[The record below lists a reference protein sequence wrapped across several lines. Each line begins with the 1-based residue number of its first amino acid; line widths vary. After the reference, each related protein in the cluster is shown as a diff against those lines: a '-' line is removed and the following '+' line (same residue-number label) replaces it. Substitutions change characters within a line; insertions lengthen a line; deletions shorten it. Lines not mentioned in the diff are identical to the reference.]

1 MNPLL
6 PAASL
11 AALLVCW
18 TPASEPQ
25 VIDRVLARVGDQV
38 ITLSDARAA
47 ITLGIVEP
55 AGGGDPIAAALS
67 ALIDRELVLAE
78 ANRYAAPPPDPAA
91 VDARLAAI
99 RRRYQSDADWQ
110 AALDAAALT
119 PARLLDS
126 VRDTLRV
133 QAYLDELFSAPA
145 QPTDDEVARYYEQH
159 RADFVRDGRQL
170 PLDEARDLAAERA
183 TAARRQT
190 LVANWLTRLRER
202 ATVVQVY
209 QPAR

>member
-1 MNPLL
+1 MIPLL

-18 TPASEPQ
+18 TPAAEPQ

-78 ANRYAAPPPDPAA
+78 ANRYAAPLPDPAA
-91 VDARLAAI
+91 VDARLAAM
-99 RRRYQSDADWQ
+99 RRRYPSDADWQ
-110 AALDAAALT
+110 AALEAAALT
-119 PARLLDS
+119 PARLLDT

-133 QAYLDELFSAPA
+133 QAYLDEIFSAPA

-159 RADFVRDGRQL
+159 RADFVRDGRRL
-170 PLDEARDLAAERA
+170 SLDEARDLAAERA
-183 TAARRQT
+183 TAARRET

-202 ATVVQVY
+202 ATVIQVY

>member
-78 ANRYAAPPPDPAA
+78 ANRYAAPLPDPAA
-91 VDARLAAI
+91 VDARLAAM
-99 RRRYQSDADWQ
+99 RRRYPSDADWQ
-110 AALDAAALT
+110 AALEAAALT
-119 PARLLDS
+119 PARLLDT

-133 QAYLDELFSAPA
+133 QAYLDEIFSAPA

-202 ATVVQVY
+202 ATVIRVY
-209 QPAR
+209 QPTR